1 MIFSLVTISKPQN
14 SNFTTKACVVRAGV
28 LYCQLSGTA
37 VYSGDCEAGRQAGAA
52 LAGGCVTAPRPPHC
66 CSLTS
71 WSGQQRASAASRP
84 PQSGPQQTG
93 TQNIKLLK
101 LECFKSFPGLAIFSD
116 MIQNFHSI
124 CFLSQLWGGHQ
135 YSGVPG
141 DAAGGESEPGHLLGW
156 ELLVP
161 RTHGG
166 APAHHCENPARNTQ
180 N

>member
-1 MIFSLVTISKPQN
+1 M
-14 SNFTTKACVVRAGV
+14 
-28 LYCQLSGTA
+28 
-37 VYSGDCEAGRQAGAA
+37 YSGDSGAGRQAGAA
-52 LAGGCVTAPRPPHC
+52 LAGGCVTAPRPPHY

-84 PQSGPQQTG
+84 PLSCPQQTPKQR
-93 TQNIKLLK
+93 TTNIKILKSK
-101 LECFKSFPGLAIFSD
+101 LECKSFPGFTIFSEI
-116 MIQNFHSI
+116 IQNFHFI
-124 CFLSQLWGGHQ
+124 CFLSQLWGGQ
-135 YSGVPG
+135 QCSGVPG

-166 APAHHCENPARNTQ
+166 ATAHHCENPARNTQ